1 MLVAMARR
9 LIFGRN
15 RRLTRQRDFERV
27 FARRCSR
34 GDRWLVVYVD
44 TNDLDHP
51 RLGVKAGKRLGNAV
65 RRNRIKR
72 RIREAF
78 RLHQHDLSPGLDIIC
93 IPRDAVVAQAAIDQL
108 GRSLCELTAQAARR
122 LLRDH
127 PTGDRS
133 STST

>member
-1 MLVAMARR
+1 MLVAMTRR
-9 LIFGRN
+9 LLLGRS

-44 TNDLDHP
+44 SNDLGQR
-51 RLGVKAGKRLGNAV
+51 RLGIKAGKRLGNAV

-78 RLHQHDLSPGLDIIC
+78 RLRQHDLPPGLDVIC
-93 IPRDAVVAQAAIDQL
+93 VPRDASVAQAAIDRL
-108 GRSLCELTAQAARR
+108 GRSLCELTAQAAHRLRR
-122 LLRDH
+122 TQSDD
-127 PTGDRS
+127 DRS
-133 STST
+133 STPT